1 MHDSHTISATI
12 ERVRRMETLF
22 DAVRDALAANPDA
35 AVHDSAVRQQ
45 LSILTHYLD
54 DGEWLH
60 DYACDER
67 GELPPDLKRG
77 VLSEDGLYNLVCDFS
92 PCPGHETIYRS
103 DDTMDDFK
111 NLEEIM
117 TASEE
122 IFNGKIL
129 HLYRDTVRLPNGNAA
144 TRETIRHV
152 GAVAVVALTDD
163 HQVIVERQFRYPLNR
178 VITEIPAGKLDSFT
192 EDRLCAAKREL
203 EEETGYTADNW
214 VSLGDYYPAAA
225 YCDERITIY
234 LATGLHKGARHLDED
249 EFLNVSLMPLDALV
263 EDIMQGRITDGKT
276 QTALLKVRQLL
287 G

>member
-1 MHDSHTISATI
+1 MHDSHTISAAI
-12 ERVRRMETLF
+12 DRIRRMETHF
-22 DAVRDALAANPDA
+22 DTVLDALAHCPDSSA
-35 AVHDSAVRQQ
+35 LDPAVRER
-45 LSILTHYLD
+45 LHLLIRYYES
-54 DGEWLH
+54 GEWLQ
-60 DYACDER
+60 DYERDER
-67 GELPPDLKRG
+67 GELPSDLKRG
-77 VLSEDGLYNLVCDFS
+77 VLSQDGLYDLLCRLTPDQN
-92 PCPGHETIYRS
+92 TIYRS
-103 DDTMDDFK
+103 DDIMDDFK
-111 NLEEIM
+111 NLEEVM

-214 VSLGDYYPAAA
+214 ISLGDYFPAAA

-234 LATGLHKGARHLDED
+234 LATGLHQGARHLDED
-249 EFLNVSLMPLDALV
+249 EFLNVSLVPLDALV
-263 EDIMQGRITDGKT
+263 EDVMQGRITDGKT
-276 QTALLKVRQLL
+276 QVALLKARQLL
-287 G
+287 K